1 LAVLARDLAAFREAL
16 REALLEAERDFLLA
30 ERERER
36 GERGERGGI
45 YIYIK

>member
-1 LAVLARDLAAFREAL
+1 LAVLARDLAALREAL
-16 REALLEAERDFLLA
+16 REALLEAERDFLA

-36 GERGERGGI
+36 ERGGI